1 MDLGRQAET
10 TIMGVTLEGRL
21 CLVNVLDRHNP
32 FDWSLDPTGPTP
44 TPAKRRLP
52 SRRLSVLLG
61 VHF

>member
-1 MDLGRQAET
+1 
-10 TIMGVTLEGRL
+10 MGVTLEGWL

-52 SRRLSVLLG
+52 GRRLSVLLG